1 MNNTVKKLARAGLI
15 ASLYVVLVVPTISV
29 ASGMLQFRLSEALT
43 ILPLFFVEAIPAL
56 GVGCIVA
63 NLITGCSLLDIFC
76 GAIITLLSAVLTR
89 YVARLF
95 KNKWLKFFVG
105 GAFPILLNAFLLPV
119 VWYVA
124 YGELLSLYIVNV
136 ACLLLSQSVSIY
148 GVGAL
153 LYNGIEKSKLLN
165 N

>member
-1 MNNTVKKLARAGLI
+1 MNNTVKFIARAGLI
-15 ASLYVVLVVPTISV
+15 ASLYVVLVIPTITV
-29 ASGMLQFRLSEALT
+29 ASGMIQFRLSEALT

-63 NLITGCSLLDIFC
+63 NLITGCSLIDIIC
-76 GAIITLLSAVLTR
+76 GALITLVSAFLTW
-89 YVARLF
+89 LF
-95 KNKWLKFFVG
+95 GKIIKNKWLRFFVG
-105 GAFPILLNAFLLPV
+105 GAFPILLNAFLLPG
-119 VWYVA
+119 VWYIA
-124 YGELLSLYIVNV
+124 YGELVSLYIVNV